1 MSELLERFAADHRR
15 LKRLLFVLRAQL
27 DRFGDDTDPDYDRLL
42 ALLEY
47 IADYGDQ
54 WHHPAEDRAF
64 ALLDPA
70 RLTAEQ
76 SKALER
82 VTQQHRELPRLARGV
97 REDLE
102 AVMRGM
108 VVPRSKLEDDASSY
122 LSQQIEHLALED
134 DVLFPALAEQLDEEQ
149 WAALDKAMATPGDP
163 LFDARDGAAFERQYY
178 DILEAEHG
186 SDET

>member
-1 MSELLERFAADHRR
+1 MSKLLERFAADHKR

-27 DRFGDDTDPDYDRLL
+27 DRFDDDTDPDYERLL
-42 ALLEY
+42 ELLEY
-47 IADYGDQ
+47 VSDYGDQ

-70 RLTAEQ
+70 RLNRSQ
-76 SKALER
+76 SKALDK
-82 VTQQHRELPRLARGV
+82 VTQQHRELPRLARDV

-108 VVPRSKLEDDASSY
+108 VIPRSKLEEDASSY

-134 DVLFPALAEQLDEEQ
+134 DILFPALAEQLDDEQ

-163 LFDARDGAAFERQYY
+163 LFDARDGARFDRLYF

-186 SDET
+186 ADS